1 MNMSINANLPFWSGI
16 VSGGVAQIQ
25 DTLSLSK
32 GKMKAGDY
40 AVRTTSNITGGLGI
54 FAGMEYGA
62 LAGSAILPGA
72 GTIIGTIAGAM
83 LGSRFGQA
91 AGYHA
96 GKFIVT
102 KPMSWA
108 GQQKDMAATEN
119 DSVSFNQ

>member
-1 MNMSINANLPFWSGI
+1 
-16 VSGGVAQIQ
+16 
-25 DTLSLSK
+25 
-32 GKMKAGDY
+32 
-40 AVRTTSNITGGLGI
+40 
-54 FAGMEYGA
+54 MEYGA